1 MDKCENFVSSSA
13 GGDVGEE
20 VCTWVGICSEVQSMS
35 QPEVEA
41 QGNSVSVPS
50 IGGVGTS
57 IGMDTSLEADDFI
70 LCPLCKTAVNAAPE
84 SACAAASKI
93 ASVDMDKC
101 ENFVS
106 SSAGGDVGEEVC
118 SFVGIC

>member
-1 MDKCENFVSSSA
+1 M
-13 GGDVGEE
+13 GVGEE
-20 VCTWVGICSEVQSMS
+20 VCSFVGIC

-50 IGGVGTS
+50 TGGVGTS
-57 IGMDTSLEADDFI
+57 IGMDVSLEANDF
-70 LCPLCKTAVNAAPE
+70 LCPLCKTAVDAAPE
-84 SACAAASKI
+84 SACAAANNI

-106 SSAGGDVGEEVC
+106 SSAGGDIGEEVC